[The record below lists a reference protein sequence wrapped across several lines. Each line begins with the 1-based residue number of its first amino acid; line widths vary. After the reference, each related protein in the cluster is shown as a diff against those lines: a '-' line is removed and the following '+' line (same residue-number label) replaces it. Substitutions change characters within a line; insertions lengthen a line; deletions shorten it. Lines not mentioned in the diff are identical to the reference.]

1 MLLSESRMDVMMEV
15 LPPVAALR
23 SIPNGSIF
31 PLPVMQAPYSS
42 SVDHTLDAPIRPILN
57 SGVSP

>member
-15 LPPVAALR
+15 LPPVAALH
-23 SIPNGSIF
+23 SISNGS
-31 PLPVMQAPYSS
+31 LPVMQAPYSS